1 MSETKN
7 VIEVWVDYCFAD
19 DPLERPFHLHKF
31 VEKYIKAD
39 AGGIWAS
46 LCIEDD
52 RLVIDISTGFHCLH
66 IPLDVIDQLRSSNK
80 SGEENE

>member
-1 MSETKN
+1 MTETKN
-7 VIEVWVDYCFAD
+7 IIQAWIDYCFAD
-19 DPLERPFHLHKF
+19 DPLERPYHLHKF
-31 VEKYIKAD
+31 MKIYDKDD

-66 IPLDVIDQLRSSNK
+66 IPLKVIDQLRESLRS
-80 SGEENE
+80 EHE